1 MAERLKA
8 PVLKTG
14 KGATLSWVQSQSLR
28 HKHFYNLKFLKSK
41 LILLSSNLAS
51 VLIPL

>member
-1 MAERLKA
+1 MAE
-8 PVLKTG
+8 VESTG
-14 KGATLSWVQSQSLR
+14 LENRKGQLFPGFESQSLR